1 MPEVRLSK
9 RAERDIGDIADYT
22 IEQFGIEQA
31 RTYRDSMNACFNSI
45 VENPKLGKKID
56 HIRKGYR
63 CLMHQSHA
71 IFYKV
76 ERRDILIIRVLH
88 QAMFAPLH
96 L

>member
-1 MPEVRLSK
+1 MPEYRLSK
-9 RAERDIGDIADYT
+9 WAESDIREIAYYT

-45 VENPKLGKKID
+45 VENPKLGKKVN

-63 CLMHQSHA
+63 CLIHQSHA
-71 IFYKV
+71 IFHKM